1 MKRST
6 SVDTPA
12 RMRVKVA
19 AVGLRGIPDVEGGV
33 ESHAQNL
40 YPLLAAAGF
49 DVTVHARKGFVPAAE
64 EFEWRGVKVLPS
76 WSPKRAGYEALL
88 HSLIAIFKARMQGAD
103 VLHIHAVG
111 PAVLTPLARL
121 MAMRVVVTHHGRDY
135 EREKWGRFARAML
148 RLGERFAARYAHGV
162 ICVARN
168 DAERLDQRYGRGTA
182 VAIPNGIPQLA
193 PPDSGEVLKELG
205 LEPGRYV
212 LNVARLVPEKRQL
225 DLIEGFSRAGLPGW
239 KLALVGSALND
250 SSYPAGVARAAAEA
264 GNCVM
269 CGTRKG
275 SALSTLYANAGAFV
289 LPSAHEGLPITLL
302 EALSFGLACIAS
314 SIPANREV
322 SLPDD
327 RYFEVGDVDALAQRL
342 KAVALERGSQAV
354 APIGQSF
361 DMLPAEYQWKT
372 VAVNT
377 ATVLLQA
384 AGRPAPATLAGAGG
398 DSVSRME
405 ADSPEARPR

>member
-1 MKRST
+1 
-6 SVDTPA
+6 
-12 RMRVKVA
+12 
-19 AVGLRGIPDVEGGV
+19 
-33 ESHAQNL
+33 
-40 YPLLAAAGF
+40 
-49 DVTVHARKGFVPAAE
+49 
-64 EFEWRGVKVLPS
+64 
-76 WSPKRAGYEALL
+76 
-88 HSLIAIFKARMQGAD
+88 
-103 VLHIHAVG
+103 
-111 PAVLTPLARL
+111 
-121 MAMRVVVTHHGRDY
+121 
-135 EREKWGRFARAML
+135 
-148 RLGERFAARYAHGV
+148 
-162 ICVARN
+162 
-168 DAERLDQRYGRGTA
+168 GRGTA

-250 SSYPAGVARAAAEA
+250 SSYPASVARAAAEA

-302 EALSFGLACIAS
+302 EALSFGLPCIAS